1 MREQRFP
8 PPSHRQCNLDYVKAL
23 VPESYPSPPNII
35 SRKERRE
42 GTSLTQSNRQVLAK
56 EGFSDFSSLYNPA
69 LTHVSKLSQ
78 DHLDRSVSAARQPC
92 PIRTER
98 QKGRTHRVKPQEMSG
113 KDGGRKKQK
122 RRFAE
127 TNPMES
133 FDEINGIV
141 QQFQWIC

>member
-1 MREQRFP
+1 LQKK
-8 PPSHRQCNLDYVKAL
+8 D
-23 VPESYPSPPNII
+23 
-35 SRKERRE
+35 
-42 GTSLTQSNRQVLAK
+42 LAI
-56 EGFSDFSSLYNPA
+56 FLYGPA

-78 DHLDRSVSAARQPC
+78 DHLDRSASAVRQPC

-98 QKGRTHRVKPQEMSG
+98 QKGRTHRAKPQEMSG
-113 KDGGRKKQK
+113 KDGGREKRK

-141 QQFQWIC
+141 QRFQWIC